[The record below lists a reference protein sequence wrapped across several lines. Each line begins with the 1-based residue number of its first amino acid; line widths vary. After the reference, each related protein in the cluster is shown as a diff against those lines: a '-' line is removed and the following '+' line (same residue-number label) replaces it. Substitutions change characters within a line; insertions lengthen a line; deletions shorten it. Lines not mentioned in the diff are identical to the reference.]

1 MTRWKSFTV
10 EVRREAIDA
19 VTQFLMARGS
29 LGTAYDVQLLGASG
43 DPADPVPP
51 PPEVTRLTAY
61 FPWETDLWELKRGF
75 VEEFLPVLAESFG
88 TGPEAFESAAEITDT
103 GWAEKWKEHFRARK
117 VGRRLVVKPSWEEYP
132 GDGGDVVLTV
142 DPGQAFGTGTHET
155 TRMCLRFAEDVFDR
169 GPAPPRTVLDVGTG
183 TGILG
188 IAAALLGA
196 ERVLGIDTDPVA
208 VEVAARNAEQNG
220 VGTAFRAEGTA
231 LASVEGEFDL
241 VFGNLIAEIL
251 VDLSAAVVA
260 RCAPGGRMILSGI
273 LTEKSGWV
281 VEEFGTHGASL
292 VEEATDGE
300 WSALLLRKGV

>member
-19 VTQFLMARGS
+19 VTQYLMARGS
-29 LGTAYDVQLLGASG
+29 LGTAYDEQLLGASG

-51 PPEVTRLTAY
+51 PPEITRLTAY

-75 VEEFLPVLAESFG
+75 LEEFLPVLAESFG
-88 TGPEAFESAAEITDT
+88 AGPEAFESAAEITDT

-132 GDGGDVVLTV
+132 GEDGDVVLTV

-169 GPAPPRTVLDVGTG
+169 GPSPPRTVLDVGTG

-251 VDLSAAVVA
+251 VDLSEAVVA

-281 VEEFGTHGASL
+281 AEEFGTHGASL
-292 VEEATDGE
+292 VEETTDGE
-300 WSALLLRKGV
+300 WSALLLCREA

>member
-10 EVRREAIDA
+10 ETRREAIDA

-29 LGTAYDVQLLGASG
+29 LGTAYDEQFLGASG

-61 FPWETDLWELKRGF
+61 FPWETDLRELKRSF
-75 VEEFLPVLAESFG
+75 LEEFLPVLAESFG
-88 TGPEAFESAAEITDT
+88 PGPEAFDGAAEITDT

-117 VGRRLVVKPSWEEYP
+117 VGRRLVVKPSWEEYRRAE
-132 GDGGDVVLTV
+132 GDVVLTI

-155 TRMCLRFAEDVFDR
+155 TRMCLRFVEDAFDR
-169 GPAPPRTVLDVGTG
+169 APAPPRTVLDVGTG

-196 ERVLGIDTDPVA
+196 RRVLGIDTDPVA
-208 VEVAARNAEQNG
+208 VEVAAKNAEQNG
-220 VGTAFRAEGTA
+220 VAAAFRAEGTP
-231 LASVEGEFDL
+231 LSRVEGEFDL
-241 VFGNLIAEIL
+241 VLGNLIAEIL
-251 VDLSAAVVA
+251 VDLSDAIVA
-260 RCAPGGRMILSGI
+260 RCAPGGHMILSGI

-281 VEEFGTHGASL
+281 AEEYGRHGAS
-292 VEEATDGE
+292 VIGDATDGE
-300 WSALLLRKGV
+300 WSALLLRRET

>member
-1 MTRWKSFTV
+1 
-10 EVRREAIDA
+10 
-19 VTQFLMARGS
+19 MARGS
-29 LGTAYDVQLLGASG
+29 LGTAYDEQLLGASG

-51 PPEVTRLTAY
+51 PPEITRLTAY

-75 VEEFLPVLAESFG
+75 LEEFLPVLAESFG
-88 TGPEAFESAAEITDT
+88 AGPEAFESAAEITDT

-132 GDGGDVVLTV
+132 GADGDVVLTV

-155 TRMCLRFAEDVFDR
+155 TRMCLRIAEDGFDR
-169 GPAPPRTVLDVGTG
+169 GPSPPRTVLDVGTG

-251 VDLSAAVVA
+251 VDLSEAVVA

-273 LTEKSGWV
+273 
-281 VEEFGTHGASL
+281 
-292 VEEATDGE
+292 
-300 WSALLLRKGV
+300 